1 MGVTHDPHAGNTG
14 GNGNPDVP
22 DRIPPSAEYADLG
35 QWARHYSIVRMT
47 LGTFWLGFPL
57 LVLQQQWSTPD
68 SLMLVVVLSMTVF
81 GFCLFALFTAKAVQ
95 FSVRQLNKLDG
106 VTETVSVSEGFRRSW
121 RRPDGIWPGLLAYA
135 GVVLIALM
143 WSATAR
149 TSFDTSAR
157 GDAPAADTVAVEP
170 ARQR

>member
-1 MGVTHDPHAGNTG
+1 
-14 GNGNPDVP
+14 
-22 DRIPPSAEYADLG
+22 
-35 QWARHYSIVRMT
+35 
-47 LGTFWLGFPL
+47 
-57 LVLQQQWSTPD
+57 
-68 SLMLVVVLSMTVF
+68 MTVF

-121 RRPDGIWPGLLAYA
+121 RRPDGIWPGLFAYA
-135 GVVLIALM
+135 GVVIIALM

-149 TSFDTSAR
+149 TSDTT
-157 GDAPAADTVAVEP
+157 GGHETPAAATVAAEP